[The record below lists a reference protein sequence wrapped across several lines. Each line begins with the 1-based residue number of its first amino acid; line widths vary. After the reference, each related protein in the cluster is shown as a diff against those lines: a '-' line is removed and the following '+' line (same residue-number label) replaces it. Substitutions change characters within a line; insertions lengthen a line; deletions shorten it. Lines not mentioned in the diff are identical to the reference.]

1 LQHILKNDMENF
13 FLKVVSFM
21 FFDRKIF
28 KNRQD
33 LAELAMGIFFI
44 IVVFGIMLG
53 GTQLLVWF
61 YT

>member
-1 LQHILKNDMENF
+1 MENF